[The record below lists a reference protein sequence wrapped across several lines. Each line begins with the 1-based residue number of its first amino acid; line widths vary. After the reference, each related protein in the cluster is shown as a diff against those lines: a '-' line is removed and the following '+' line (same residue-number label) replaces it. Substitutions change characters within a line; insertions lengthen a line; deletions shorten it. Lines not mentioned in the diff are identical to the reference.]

1 MKLNIKDRIYFP
13 QLLPQN
19 NSYMDFNLKKSIL
32 AKVALTGKDKEIYN
46 IQENQDE
53 RSITWDS
60 KKDHEEPLEVE
71 FSKEELTYLRKACE
85 GLSDTAYPDDFW
97 SVVEK
102 IYENNGQE

>member
-32 AKVALTGKDKEIYN
+32 AKVALTDRDKETYN
-46 IQENQDE
+46 IQENQDQH
-53 RSITWDS
+53 SITWDS

-71 FSKEELTYLRKACE
+71 FSKEELAYLRKACE

-102 IYENNGQE
+102 IYENGD